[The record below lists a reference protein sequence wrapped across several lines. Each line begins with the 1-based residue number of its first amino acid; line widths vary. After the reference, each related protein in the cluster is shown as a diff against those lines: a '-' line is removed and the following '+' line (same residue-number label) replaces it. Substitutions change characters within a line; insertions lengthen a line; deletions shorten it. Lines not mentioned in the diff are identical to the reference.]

1 MALVTALVAKHLADI
16 SLELGIWAVLSII
29 MVMASMSISLVAS
42 IVSSESTI
50 MVMTMMFVA
59 ASSTRVVPM
68 FMTMVYIMRKMLL
81 E

>member
-29 MVMASMSISLVAS
+29 MVMASMSISLVVSIAS
-42 IVSSESTI
+42 LESTI
-50 MVMTMMFVA
+50 VIKLLEVT
-59 ASSTRVVPM
+59 SSTMVILIFVNMVHIRSNVP
-68 FMTMVYIMRKMLL
+68 F